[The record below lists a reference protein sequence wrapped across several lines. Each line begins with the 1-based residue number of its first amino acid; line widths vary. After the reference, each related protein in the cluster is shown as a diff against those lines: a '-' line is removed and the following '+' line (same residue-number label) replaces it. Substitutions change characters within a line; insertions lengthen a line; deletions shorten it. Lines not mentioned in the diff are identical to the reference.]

1 MESYLETT
9 GRIFDIQRYSI
20 HDGGGIRTIVF
31 LKGCPLRCKW
41 CCNPEG
47 QHYNVE
53 KMTLGGKEKIVG
65 QDVTVGE
72 IIDIVER
79 DRIYYRRSGGG
90 LTLSGGESL
99 TQPDFAV
106 ALLRAAKERGINTAM
121 ESTGFAD
128 FSVISRY
135 LPYLDL
141 YLMDIKHMNSAKHK
155 EFTSQP
161 NELILENARKITDAG
176 TRLIVRTPVIPTF
189 NATKEEIGEIAKFAS
204 SLKGV
209 TQMHI
214 LPYHRIGTDK
224 YKGLNRD
231 YSLTGIEPPSKE
243 LMNELLEV
251 VDSYGLKG
259 QIGG

>member
-1 MESYLETT
+1 MDELDVK

-106 ALLRAAKERGINTAM
+106 ALLKTAKERGINTAM

-161 NELILENARKITDAG
+161 NELILENAKKITDAG
-176 TRLIVRTPVIPTF
+176 ARLIVRTPVIPTF

-251 VDSYGLKG
+251 VNSYGLKG